1 MNGTFQRS
9 EMHRDDVLKE
19 LSPWVMGVVVQ
30 YLIQVGSIKE
40 TPRTKAH
47 HALVNNV
54 HSHCLETAWQYIH
67 NGIGPGG
74 DCSDLA
80 CDVALRAG
88 KIFGKYKRE
97 PEVPPINPPAM
108 TPEQYFHNG

>member
-1 MNGTFQRS
+1 MSGNFRRS

-47 HALVNNV
+47 QALISNA
-54 HSHCLETAWQYIH
+54 HSHCLEVAWQYIH
-67 NGIGPGG
+67 NDIGPGG
-74 DCSDLA
+74 NCSDLA
-80 CDVALRAG
+80 CDIALRAG
-88 KIFGKYKRE
+88 KIFGRYKRQGRCTGPLHPLE
-97 PEVPPINPPAM
+97 DPAFG
-108 TPEQYFHNG
+108 TN